1 MEVNTIAIDL
11 AKNVFALCAAN
22 AAGELI
28 WRKELRRA
36 QMLSFMH
43 KQRPCVVGMKLAEAR
58 TTGLASSPRWVMRFV
73 W

>member
-1 MEVNTIAIDL
+1 MEINTIAIDL

-28 WRKELRRA
+28 WRKELRHA
-36 QMLSFMH
+36 QLLSFMRR
-43 KQRPCVVGMKLAEAR
+43 QRPAVAR
-58 TTGLASSPRWVMRFV
+58 TTGLASLPPWVTPSV